1 MFPLKNDIFV
11 RHGAPYRPFMKI
23 SFFNTGFPKVTFA
36 FVLVILI
43 VLINVVFNY
52 YIIQKNKAT
61 IEQMT
66 EVINPYIASLEELN
80 LVVTESK
87 MYATNWVYLQN
98 NIDDKKSLDSLHKF
112 HHPELKK
119 KLDVFFDKL
128 NKQSDRDSLQ
138 DVFKKFDDLI
148 AVEKDI
154 MKTLVS
160 FDDYENPQK
169 KFKCEEII
177 ESEILPRTETIM
189 TDLDKIIDRNRG
201 EALHMKADIEKASQR
216 MMTIMMGAS
225 VFLFVFIFFAVS
237 FISRSIREP
246 IIKMKSII
254 QQLARGELSKEK
266 IEVKDKNVVAEM
278 VTSVNAL
285 SESFTKTS
293 NFANEIGAGHLTV
306 EYEKLSDN
314 DMLGNALINMRNSLH
329 AYSEDMEHQVKE
341 RTQEVIEK
349 GLKLELAYKEIR
361 DSINYSKR
369 IQESIL
375 PADEMVSVAFPE
387 SFIFYR
393 PKDIVCG
400 DFYWLAQKGDEILIA
415 AVDCTGHGVPGAL
428 MTVIGNSLLNQ
439 VLSMSDTTDPSKILT
454 LLDRKLLE
462 TFQQH
467 GNVVTNDGMDA
478 AVCRY
483 RINKRELTF
492 AGAKRPMYVF
502 KNGELIE
509 VKGNKSPIGSFGHSY
524 DKLFTSQKINMN
536 KGDTIYLFTDGLQ
549 DQFGGQD
556 GKKFMIKRFRDL
568 LVEIQS
574 LSMKDQK
581 IRLDKEMDIWQGKY
595 EQTDDMLLIG
605 IRF

>member
-1 MFPLKNDIFV
+1 V
-11 RHGAPYRPFMKI
+11 VTGPFWAFIMKI
-23 SFFNTGFPKVTFA
+23 GFFNTGFPKVTLA
-36 FVLVILI
+36 FMLVIFI

-80 LVVTESK
+80 LIVTESK
-87 MYATNWVYLQN
+87 MYSTNWVYLQN
-98 NIDDKKSLDSLHKF
+98 SVEDKKSLDSLHKF
-112 HHPELKK
+112 HHPQLKK
-119 KLDVFFDKL
+119 KLDNFFEKL
-128 NKQSDRDSLQ
+128 DKQSDRDSLQ
-138 DVFKKFDDLI
+138 NVFKKFDNLI

-154 MKTLVS
+154 MATLVG
-160 FDDYENPQK
+160 FDDYENAQK
-169 KFKCEEII
+169 KFKCEEMI
-177 ESEILPRTETIM
+177 ESEILPRTQEIM
-189 TDLDKIIDRNRG
+189 DDLDKIVAKNRA
-201 EALHMKADIEKASQR
+201 EAVQMKVDIEKASQR

-225 VFLFVFIFFAVS
+225 IFLFVFIFFAVS

-246 IIKMKSII
+246 VVKMRGIV
-254 QQLARGELSKEK
+254 QQLARGELSSEK
-266 IEVKDKNVVAEM
+266 IDTHEKNVVAEM
-278 VTSVNAL
+278 AASVNIL

-293 NFANEIGAGHLTV
+293 QFANEIGAGHLTA

-329 AYSEDMEHQVKE
+329 AYSEDMESKVRE
-341 RTQEVIEK
+341 RTEEVTQK
-349 GLKLELAYKEIR
+349 SLQLEVVYKEIR

-375 PADEMVSVAFPE
+375 PADEMVVRAFPE

-400 DFYWLAQKGDEILIA
+400 DFYWLAQRGDEAIIA

-439 VLSMSDTTDPSKILT
+439 VFSMTETTDPSKILT
-454 LLDRKLLE
+454 QLDRKLLE

-467 GNVVTNDGMDA
+467 GSVVTNDGMDA
-478 AVCRY
+478 AVIRY
-483 RINKRELTF
+483 NKVKHEITF
-492 AGAKRPMYVF
+492 SGAKRPLFVF
-502 KNGELIE
+502 KSGELIE
-509 VKGNKSPIGSFGHSY
+509 VKGDKSPIGSFGHNF
-524 DKLFTSQKINMN
+524 DKLFTSQKMGVR
-536 KGDTIYLFTDGLQ
+536 KGDTIYMFTDGLQ
-549 DQFGGQD
+549 DQFGGD
-556 GKKFMIKRFRDL
+556 NGKKFMIKRFRDL
-568 LVEIQS
+568 LIEIQP
-574 LSMKDQK
+574 LSMADQK
-581 IRLDKEMDIWQGKY
+581 IRLDKEMDLWQGKY